1 MIKNFLYVYLNFLYK
16 LWFTKSFIKK
26 LSFNLEV
33 GYWKQSS
40 WSAKPS
46 ISKISNINLWGAQI
60 KSKPFSMTAAKL
72 AYQTRFSIP
81 QQLNTPPI
89 TWLTANSLNHLV
101 NQSVNHSGSQKASL
115 VNVPVAKVL
124 SNFDVKADQLRQQY
138 ESTLN
143 QVIFPIFWIVL
154 ILYSA
159 WKLQ

>member
-1 MIKNFLYVYLNFLYK
+1 
-16 LWFTKSFIKK
+16 
-26 LSFNLEV
+26 
-33 GYWKQSS
+33 
-40 WSAKPS
+40 
-46 ISKISNINLWGAQI
+46 
-60 KSKPFSMTAAKL
+60 MTAAKL

-143 QVIFPIFWIVL
+143 QVIFPILKIVHQQES
-154 ILYSA
+154 Y
-159 WKLQ
+159 